1 MDAWNAD
8 VNILHRNKP
17 FFTILDS
24 RYYGVKNVEA
34 GDEAVEHPT
43 ITVTEYEGDKVQA
56 KIVPP
61 LHRSR
66 TDSIISYSNPGNN
79 PAKYWEILWLSS
91 GLAEAVG
98 STFYITK
105 EGNID
110 LSVVLKVS
118 IDPHDD
124 PLN

>member
-1 MDAWNAD
+1 MHVYSERNIGCMEW
-8 VNILHRNKP
+8 NILHRNKS

-34 GDEAVEHPT
+34 GEEAVEHPT

-79 PAKYWEILWLSS
+79 QANIER
-91 GLAEAVG
+91 
-98 STFYITK
+98 FY
-105 EGNID
+105 D
-110 LSVVLKVS
+110 YHQV
-118 IDPHDD
+118 
-124 PLN
+124 